1 MNRINRFFSTNP
13 FIKGGTIL
21 TLSAVIVNICNY
33 FFCFLSAHSFGPR
46 GYGEITTFFSYTSIV
61 SMPMAVLNIIFIQR
75 ISAARSNRNQ
85 YVASLIN
92 YFWQAVQKNWF
103 IIVLFLFMAPFISR
117 ITNLSLS
124 SSLFLFPFIILGIFS
139 SFYSSILQGMRFF
152 ILILVLSSISGILK
166 ITSIIPSYF
175 NLGYTNLV
183 ITIQFITAFCMLFVY
198 YHFIRFPLS
207 SKSVTPSISV
217 NSKIIRLLK
226 SRQFLITFLS
236 TIGWAIFST
245 ADILYVKKFF
255 SPIDSGI
262 YNSWNLLSKSIMYA
276 LGPILQISFL
286 FFAEGIEKEKS
297 KKIVLSSFIL
307 LTMLVI
313 GSIIVYILFP
323 QLVIKLLFGSA
334 FNELTKY
341 MIYSSFFGFL
351 YTIILIFNN
360 YFLAHKSN
368 KSMIITFLII
378 PYTIL
383 LFIFGSSLQNV
394 IYYNLAFSSLIASIY
409 FFSYLRH

>member
-1 MNRINRFFSTNP
+1 MRQKINRLFSNP

-33 FFCFLSAHSFGPR
+33 FFHFLSAHSLGPK
-46 GYGEITTFFSYTSIV
+46 GYGEITTFFSYTSFI
-61 SMPMAVLNIIFIQR
+61 SMPLAVLNTILIQR
-75 ISAARSNRNQ
+75 ISAAGSNRNQ
-85 YVASLIN
+85 YVTTLIN

-103 IIVLFLFMAPFISR
+103 IIILFLSMTPIIPR

-124 SSLFLFPFIILGIFS
+124 SSLFLFPFIVLGIFS

-152 ILILVLSSISGILK
+152 VLILILSSVSGILK
-166 ITSIIPSYF
+166 IISIIPSYF
-175 NLGYTNLV
+175 HLGYTELV
-183 ITIQFITAFCMLFVY
+183 IIIQFIATFCMLFVY
-198 YHFIRFPLS
+198 YRFIRVPSS
-207 SKSVTPSISV
+207 SKSKALSISI
-217 NSKIIRLLK
+217 NSKILRLLK

-236 TIGWAIFST
+236 IIGMAIFGT

-255 SPIDSGI
+255 SPFDSGI
-262 YNSWNLLSKSIMYA
+262 YNSWNLLSKSLLYI

-297 KKIVLSSFIL
+297 RKIVLSSFIL
-307 LTMLVI
+307 LTMFVI
-313 GSIIVYILFP
+313 GSLIVYILFP
-323 QLVIKLLFGSA
+323 QFIIKILFGSA
-334 FNELTKY
+334 FNKLTKY
-341 MIYSSFFGFL
+341 LIYSSFFGFL
-351 YTIILIFNN
+351 YATILIFNN
-360 YFLAHKSN
+360 YFLARKSR

-378 PYTIL
+378 PYIIL

-394 IYYNLAFSSLIASIY
+394 IYFDLAFSSLIASLY